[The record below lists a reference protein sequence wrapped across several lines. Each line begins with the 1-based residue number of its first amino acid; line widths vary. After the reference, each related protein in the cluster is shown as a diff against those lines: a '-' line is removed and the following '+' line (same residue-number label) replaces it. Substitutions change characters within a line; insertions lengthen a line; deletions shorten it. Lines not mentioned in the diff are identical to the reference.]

1 MLNELPIFGQGIN
14 QMETD
19 QHYTDAGLLEG
30 LRTDQPGAFENLFN
44 KHWQDLYTRAYK
56 RLRDQSEAEDMVQD
70 IFASI
75 WDRRYQLEIT
85 GSLQGYLR
93 TSLKYKI
100 IKWAGRDT
108 LHKEALSHLLYRME
122 EMEDTILDAMAA
134 NDLKK
139 SFEDAVQTFPE
150 NMRRIFTLR
159 AENYTVAEIAEA
171 LGLAEQTVKNNNV
184 EALRRLKVILSA
196 KHPHLH
202 KSFLTALALLI
213 LN

>member
-1 MLNELPIFGQGIN
+1 
-14 QMETD
+14 METGL
-19 QHYTDAGLLEG
+19 QYTDTGLLEG

-44 KHWQDLYTRAYK
+44 KYWQDLYERAYK

-75 WDRRYQLEIT
+75 WDRRHQLDIN

-100 IKWAGRDT
+100 IKWAGRDN
-108 LHKEALSHLLYRME
+108 LHKEALAHLLHRME
-122 EMEDTILDAMAA
+122 QMEDTILDTMAA
-134 NDLKK
+134 NDVRK
-139 SFEDAVQTFPE
+139 SFEEAVQSFPE
-150 NMRRIFTLR
+150 NMRRIFMLR
-159 AENYTVAEIAEA
+159 AENYTIAEIAEA

-184 EALRRLKVILSA
+184 EALRRLKVILSTQ
-196 KHPHLH
+196 HPHLH
-202 KSFLTALALLI
+202 KSFFVTLTVLM